1 MLQYMYTGET
11 LIQQERVS
19 NFLEVAKELDIGDI
33 MKTLLNIA
41 PEDDDE
47 EEEDEEVDGDTLA
60 EDVSVMQEI
69 ESEVVKLEKV
79 VKEPAKRKESSG
91 PLPWKDKDSTV
102 TLPWQVMETA
112 KAASNLHAV
121 TTNTLTS
128 SVSPAMTL
136 PLPPRSQQDSRPGPR
151 SALFDTIMSTTC
163 PDCGATFTSKPGMK
177 LHQKA
182 QHSGITFPCGQC
194 EYRAKQKEQIKRH
207 TKSVHDV
214 HQCTYCDFKAIGQRN
229 VLEHTKAKHLP
240 KKKVVRGDRGILK
253 KRIRTVDGVLYGGS
267 L

>member
-47 EEEDEEVDGDTLA
+47 EEEEEVDGDTLA

-79 VKEPAKRKESSG
+79 VKEPARRKESSG